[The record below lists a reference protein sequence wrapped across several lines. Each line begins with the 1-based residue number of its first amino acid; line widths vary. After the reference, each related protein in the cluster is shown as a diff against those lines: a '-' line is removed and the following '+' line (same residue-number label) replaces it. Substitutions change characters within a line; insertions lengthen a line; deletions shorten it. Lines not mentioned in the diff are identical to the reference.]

1 MQYGRE
7 AHPACGLLEAHR
19 AGGPWLQ
26 TFSIIHTLHQVVSR
40 IDPSTKYLNSIVPC
54 IQFTMEKD
62 SDNRILPFLDVQLCR
77 EERKE
82 EWKSVEAL
90 TLAL

>member
-1 MQYGRE
+1 MVER
-7 AHPACGLLEAHR
+7 HILLVDFRKPIEPGDR
-19 AGGPWLQ
+19 CCRPSQ
-26 TFSIIHTLHQVVSR
+26 SLHQVVSR
-40 IDPSTKYLNSIVPC
+40 IDPSTKHLNSIVPC
-54 IQFTMEKD
+54 IKFTVEKD

-90 TLAL
+90 SLAL